1 MTSYKMMQKTKDLW
15 IPLIIILVTALAVY
29 AVPSNS
35 YPLVYFRWIIGAI
48 FTLVLHG
55 YTLADALF
63 SEKIDTLIEKL
74 MSSFAFSALTIGLLG
89 YLLNA
94 LPCGISLS
102 SVFIS
107 LSLVTISSILIK
119 IFRKKHH
126 SITPKIENLF
136 ASLQQLQKSHYI
148 ILALI
153 ITFGTIVK
161 TIPFMKVNALLD
173 LDPNNHYM
181 KVNAILENGRIP
193 DFDHLSLA
201 PQGTSSTY
209 TITPLGFEFLI
220 VTLEFMTQAPLVKL
234 MGILPAIYGV
244 LTMLAMF
251 FLSLEITKSVNASL
265 LATFFTAFSVSWLL
279 IYGVTMN
286 PLAENI
292 GLFLFPLALLHLTR
306 YIKNKQRHD
315 ILYTGIL
322 FGTMFYI
329 HLFTV
334 FYYALTLLGY
344 VAFSFLIKE
353 KTKIIFKAIIE
364 IFGTGICIAIPIIF
378 QIAPLSI
385 QQGNA
390 YSKTASIMAFA
401 SGSYLTLVPQ
411 DIPKILS
418 LPISNLAIVT
428 LWLIVGIVAV
438 KIAWKVLH
446 KNFEEH
452 ESLLLPASCCF
463 TLFLAGI
470 APIFEPL
477 RNILVNVPF
486 SATLF
491 YAHRLV
497 PYLTLALYILIAIAI
512 TNYILLIAKKFNR
525 TLRLK
530 NKNIPVNYLTI
541 FLITTLVGAPFLVS
555 SIVHTNELASWPT
568 AQDYTAFFD
577 WVKQNTNAH
586 DIFIVNS
593 WDMSMWLR
601 AIGKRPTVFSHVH
614 QDLVALDA
622 EKRMWFHAV
631 IFNEGANLYSET
643 IRLLKEYNVSYV
655 VVTSKPVYLDVIN
668 HKWVFSIQ
676 NLNSYIKKMD
686 SKYYFEKVYYE
697 EDRIWVYKV
706 NL

>member
-1 MTSYKMMQKTKDLW
+1 MTSYKMLKKTTDAW
-15 IPLIIILVTALAVY
+15 VPLVIILITALTVY
-29 AVPSNS
+29 AVPNNM

-63 SEKIDTLIEKL
+63 GKIINTFIEKL
-74 MSSFAFSALTIGLLG
+74 MSGFAVSALIIGVLG

-94 LPCGISLS
+94 LPCGISPT
-102 SVFIS
+102 SVFVS
-107 LSLVTISSILIK
+107 LSLVTIGSILIK
-119 IFRKKHH
+119 IFRKKHCGKT
-126 SITPKIENLF
+126 STINAPS
-136 ASLQQLQKSHYI
+136 ASPLQLQKSHWI

-153 ITFGTIVK
+153 ILFGTIVK

-181 KVNAILENGRIP
+181 KVNAILEIGRIP
-193 DFDHLSLA
+193 KFDNLSLA

-209 TITPLGFEFLI
+209 TLTPLGFEFLI

-234 MGILPAIYGV
+234 MGILPAIYGI
-244 LTMLAMF
+244 LTMLAML
-251 FLSLEITKSVNASL
+251 FLSLEVTKSVTASL
-265 LATFFTAFSVSWLL
+265 LATLFTAFSVSWLL

-306 YIKNKQRHD
+306 YIKNKQRHEM
-315 ILYTGIL
+315 LYTGIL

-344 VAFSFLIKE
+344 AAFAFLIKE
-353 KTKIIFKAIIE
+353 KPKIILKAIIGT
-364 IFGTGICIAIPIIF
+364 FGIGVCIAIPIIF
-378 QIAPLSI
+378 QIAPLTT
-385 QQGNA
+385 QQGNM

-418 LPISNLAIVT
+418 LPISNLAIVG
-428 LWLIVGIVAV
+428 LWLIVGVVAV
-438 KIAWKVLH
+438 KTAWKVLH
-446 KNFEEH
+446 KNYKEH

-463 TLFLAGI
+463 TLLLASI
-470 APIFEPL
+470 APIFEPF
-477 RNILVNVPF
+477 RNILVIIPF

-497 PYLTLALYILIAIAI
+497 PYLTLTLYILIAIAI
-512 TNYILLIAKKFNR
+512 TTYILPFAKKFNR
-525 TLRLK
+525 KLRLK
-530 NKNIPVNYLTI
+530 NKNIPANHLI
-541 FLITTLVGAPFLVS
+541 ILLITTLVGAPFLVI
-555 SIVHTNELASWPT
+555 SIAHTNELASWPT

-577 WVKQNTNAH
+577 WVKQNTSAN
-586 DIFIVNS
+586 DIFIVNN

-622 EKRMWFHAV
+622 EKRMRFHAV
-631 IFNEGANLYSET
+631 IFNEGANLYYET
-643 IRLLKEYNVSYV
+643 IQLLKEYNVSYV
-655 VVTSKPVYLDVIN
+655 VVTSKPIYLDVIN
-668 HKWVFSIQ
+668 NNWVFSIQ
-676 NLNSYIKKMD
+676 NLNSYIRKMD
-686 SKYYFEKVYYE
+686 NRYYFEKVYFE
-697 EDRIWVYKV
+697 ENRIWVYKV